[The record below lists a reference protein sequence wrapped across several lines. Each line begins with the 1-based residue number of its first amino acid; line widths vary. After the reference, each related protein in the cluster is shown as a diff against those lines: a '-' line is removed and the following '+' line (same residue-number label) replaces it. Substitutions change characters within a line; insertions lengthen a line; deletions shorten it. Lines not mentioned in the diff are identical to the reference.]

1 MALLVKRQDELLV
14 ELKAVADEGFPRAKE
29 EWERSVVAWG
39 NAYLLGTEVFL
50 TISPRE
56 EAGEEQGEF
65 DRIS

>member
-1 MALLVKRQDELLV
+1 MKRQDELLV

-39 NAYLLGTEVFL
+39 NVYLLLGTEVLL
-50 TISPRE
+50 TISSRE